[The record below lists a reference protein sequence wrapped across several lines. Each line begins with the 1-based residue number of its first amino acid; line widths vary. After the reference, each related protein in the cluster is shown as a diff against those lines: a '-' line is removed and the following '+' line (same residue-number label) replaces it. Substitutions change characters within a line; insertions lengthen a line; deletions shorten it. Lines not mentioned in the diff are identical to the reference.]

1 MRKENLLFS
10 AVQFFLVLTVAC
22 MGIFF
27 IALPFAPQVRFTCA
41 SFIAERDDLFMPLG
55 GLLLGIAIIL
65 GVGFYFMQRK
75 AYFQVRMSPAIHVE
89 KALLRTLLDVYWKE
103 RYPEEKLKTDVVLH
117 RDERIELIAELPAL
131 KSADSEKLLA
141 DVQLEVGKLMLQQLG
156 YKRDFIF
163 TFELR

>member
-10 AVQFFLVLTVAC
+10 AVQFFLVLVVGCT
-22 MGIFF
+22 GLFF
-27 IALPFAPQVRFTCA
+27 IALPWAPHVRFTCA
-41 SFIAERDDLFMPLG
+41 AFLAERDDLFMPLG
-55 GLLLGIAIIL
+55 GFILGIAVIL

-89 KALLRTLLDVYWKE
+89 KALLKTLLEAYWKE
-103 RYPEEKLKTDVVLH
+103 RYPDDKLKTDVVLH
-117 RDERIELIAELPAL
+117 RDQRIELVAELPSL
-131 KSADSEKLLA
+131 KSAEPEKLLA

-163 TFELR
+163 TFELK

>member
-10 AVQFFLVLTVAC
+10 AVQFFLVLAVAC

-27 IALPFAPQVRFTCA
+27 IALPWAPQVRFTCA
-41 SFIAERDDLFMPLG
+41 SFIAERDDLFIPLG
-55 GLLLGIAIIL
+55 GLLLGVAVIL

-89 KALLRTLLDVYWKE
+89 KALLQTLLDIYWKE
-103 RYPEEKLKTDVVLH
+103 RYPQEKLKTDVVLH
-117 RDERIELIAELPAL
+117 NDNQIELIAELPTL
-131 KSADSEKLLA
+131 KSADPEKLLA

-156 YKRDFIF
+156 YKRDFTF
-163 TFELR
+163 TFELK

>member
-10 AVQFFLVLTVAC
+10 AVQFFLVLVLAC
-22 MGIFF
+22 TGLFF
-27 IALPFAPQVRFTCA
+27 IALPWAPHVRFTCA
-41 SFIAERDDLFMPLG
+41 AFLAQRDDLFMPLG
-55 GLLLGIAIIL
+55 GLILGVATIL

-75 AYFQVRMSPAIHVE
+75 AYFQVRMSPAVHVE
-89 KALLRTLLDVYWKE
+89 RALLKTLLAAYWKE

-117 RDERIELIAELPAL
+117 RDQRLEFIAELPHL
-131 KSADSEKLLA
+131 KFADPEKLVSE
-141 DVQLEVGKLMLQQLG
+141 VQLEVGKLMLHQFG